1 MIAAIYARRSTE
13 RRFGMSVEFQEHPTS
28 GYPFQ
33 LRVISSGVL
42 INCLARVGHYADQVL
57 IRNAVHSHS
66 EWNLRPGEE

>member
-13 RRFGMSVEFQEHPTS
+13 RRFGMSIEFQEHHTS

-42 INCLARVGHYADQVL
+42 IARASERRRCLSVPSRRV
-57 IRNAVHSHS
+57 
-66 EWNLRPGEE
+66 